1 MKMKR
6 NVFYLTGFMAS
17 GKSTIGPML
26 ANSLGWT
33 FFDIDKEIEKKEGM
47 KITQIFTLKSEEYF
61 RKVEFELLQLL
72 SKKNNVI
79 IALGGGTLKSE
90 SNRKIIKSSGLMIYL
105 KSSPEVAY
113 KRLKFKRDRPAL
125 LFDGDELPAK
135 EEFIS
140 KINFLLDERKEY
152 YEQADYIINTDFL
165 PVGKTVDK
173 IAYII
178 EKHLISK

>member
-1 MKMKR
+1 MKR

-17 GKSTIGPML
+17 GKSTIGPIL

-33 FFDIDKEIEKKEGM
+33 FFDIDKEIIKKEGM
-47 KITQIFTLKSEEYF
+47 KITEIFKLKGEDYF
-61 RKVEFELLQLL
+61 RTVENELLQLL

-79 IALGGGTLKSE
+79 IALGGGTVTSE
-90 SNRKIIKSSGLMIYL
+90 FNREIIKSAGLMIYL

-125 LFDGDELPAK
+125 LFEEDEIPT
-135 EEFIS
+135 EEKFI
-140 KINFLLDERKEY
+140 KRINLLLEQRKEF
-152 YEQADYIINTDFL
+152 YEQADFIIDTDSL

-173 IAYII
+173 IVRII
-178 EKHLISK
+178 ENHLVEN